1 MKKTLLVVL
10 AAWLLMPLN
19 TFAQTYQ
26 ALWKQVED
34 ARNKDLPRQALTH
47 LKKIE
52 AKAQKEC
59 VYGQLLKASLQTA
72 SVQTD
77 ISPDSLAPAVVRIEQ
92 QHEAAKDPVLQ
103 MVYATVLYKVY
114 SDNPS
119 LDNDT
124 STKPSIIA
132 NWQWPSQTC

>member
-52 AKAQKEC
+52 DKAQKEC
-59 VYGQLLKASLQTA
+59 VYGQLLKASLLTA
-72 SVQTD
+72 NVQMD
-77 ISPDSLAPAVVRIEQ
+77 ISSDSVAPVIMRIEQ
-92 QHEAAKDPVLQ
+92 QYAAAKEPVLQ
-103 MVYATVLYKVY
+103 M
-114 SDNPS
+114 D
-119 LDNDT
+119 
-124 STKPSIIA
+124 
-132 NWQWPSQTC
+132 